1 MLHQQTRLENKLKP
15 LISEFTGMG
24 FTPNE
29 IREEIIRNPKI
40 LGSEV
45 GEMSKC
51 LRMLNSLKCRV
62 PIKENLFSEGA
73 FMASYE
79 VKSRIDCL
87 HKHGLLYR
95 DAFSVLWREPRAILY
110 DLKEIDLK
118 MEFLTNTM
126 KFDVL
131 SLDEVPEYL
140 GVHFEKQIVPRY
152 NVIEH
157 LRSKGGIGDE
167 IGLRSLVKFSRLR
180 FYNLYVKPYPECICK
195 SEWHYEEFVMPI
207 TGPKSSL
214 GYIVLP
220 YLELVRDDTVSLL
233 SELHPVSSLYEILL
247 DDRVAIQADHPEIY
261 LDIHKQ

>member
-1 MLHQQTRLENKLKP
+1 MECLNTLQNIPEAIETAELVYFNRIPHQSRIP
-15 LISEFTGMG
+15 HFLIVSSVCHLPFFHPTICLLPTSAAISTTSQSEFTGMG

-167 IGLRSLVKFSRLR
+167 IGLRRMIMINILKDDV
-180 FYNLYVKPYPECICK
+180 
-195 SEWHYEEFVMPI
+195 VMRRI
-207 TGPKSSL
+207 
-214 GYIVLP
+214 I
-220 YLELVRDDTVSLL
+220 R
-233 SELHPVSSLYEILL
+233 
-247 DDRVAIQADHPEIY
+247 
-261 LDIHKQ
+261 